1 MKGIFSVRELK
12 RLFEGDKKYTLI
24 IIVGAAVIL
33 FLALIPIGGEQSG
46 TGNSL
51 TGEELSRYEQALE
64 KRLTAILSEIEN
76 IGEINVMI
84 SLDTSARTE
93 YGKNADMLLETQM
106 PKVRGVIVVCSGGD
120 DIIVQEKVIRAV
132 TGVFAISSTRVSVMK

>member
-12 RLFEGDKKYTLI
+12 KLLFEDKKYSLI
-24 IIVGAAVIL
+24 IIAGAAVIL
-33 FLALIPIGGEQSG
+33 FLALLPVGEKNES
-46 TGNSL
+46 GNSF
-51 TGEELSRYEQALE
+51 TSEELSRYEQTLE
-64 KRLTAILSEIEN
+64 KRLTTILSKIEN

-84 SLDTSARTE
+84 SLDTSERTE

-120 DIIVQEKVIRAV
+120 NVIVQEKVIRAV

>member
-1 MKGIFSVRELK
+1 MKGIFSIRELK
-12 RLFEGDKKYTLI
+12 KLLFEDKKHSLI
-24 IIVGAAVIL
+24 IIAGAAVIL
-33 FLALIPIGGEQSG
+33 FLALIPVGEKTES
-46 TGNSL
+46 GNSF
-51 TGEELSRYEQALE
+51 TGEELSRYEQTLE

-93 YGKNADMLLETQM
+93 YGKNADMLLETEM

-120 DIIVQEKVIRAV
+120 DVIVQEKVIRAV

>member
-1 MKGIFSVRELK
+1 MKGIFSIKELK
-12 RLFEGDKKYTLI
+12 RVFEGEKKYTLI
-24 IIVGAAVIL
+24 VIAGAAVIL
-33 FLALIPIGGEQSG
+33 ILALIPIGGEQSG
-46 TGNSL
+46 SSSL
-51 TGEELSRYEQALE
+51 TGEELSRYEQTLE

-93 YGKNADMLLETQM
+93 YGKNAEMLLETQM
-106 PKVRGVIVVCSGGD
+106 PKVRGVIVVCDGGD
-120 DIIVQEKVIRAV
+120 SIIVQEKVIRAV

>member
-12 RLFEGDKKYTLI
+12 KLLFEDKKYSLI
-24 IIVGAAVIL
+24 IIAGAAVIL
-33 FLALIPIGGEQSG
+33 FLALIPVGEKAES
-46 TGNSL
+46 GNSF
-51 TGEELSRYEQALE
+51 TSEELSRYEQTLE

-120 DIIVQEKVIRAV
+120 NVIVQEKVIRAV

>member
-1 MKGIFSVRELK
+1 MKGIFSIKELK
-12 RLFEGDKKYTLI
+12 RLFEGEKRYTP
-24 IIVGAAVIL
+24 IVIAGAVVIL
-33 FLALIPIGGEQSG
+33 ILALIPIGGEQSG
-46 TGNSL
+46 GSSL
-51 TGEELSRYEQALE
+51 TGEELSRYEQTLE

-93 YGKNADMLLETQM
+93 YGKNAEMLLETQM
-106 PKVRGVIVVCSGGD
+106 PKVRGVIVVCDGGD
-120 DIIVQEKVIRAV
+120 NIIVQEKVIRAV

>member
-12 RLFEGDKKYTLI
+12 KLLFEDKKYSLI
-24 IIVGAAVIL
+24 IIAGAAVIL
-33 FLALIPIGGEQSG
+33 FLALLPVGEKNES
-46 TGNSL
+46 GNSF
-51 TGEELSRYEQALE
+51 TSEELSRYEQTLE
-64 KRLTAILSEIEN
+64 KRLTTILSQIEN

-84 SLDTSARTE
+84 SLDTSERTE

-120 DIIVQEKVIRAV
+120 NVIVQEKVIRAV